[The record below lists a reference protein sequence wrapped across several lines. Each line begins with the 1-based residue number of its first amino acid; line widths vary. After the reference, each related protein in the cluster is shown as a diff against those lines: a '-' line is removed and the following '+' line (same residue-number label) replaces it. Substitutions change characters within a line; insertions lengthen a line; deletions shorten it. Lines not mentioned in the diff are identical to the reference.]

1 MTAAAPQRRPPLAH
15 LVDDDEAMRDAL
27 AWLLR
32 SRGVDSRA
40 WDSAESFLADYEP
53 AMTGCLV
60 LDIRMRAMTGLE
72 LFDRLREQGCRMPV
86 IFLTG
91 HGDVPQAVQALK
103 NGAFDFL
110 EKPFDDNQ
118 LADRVIEALAR
129 DAECRA
135 GNKADDD
142 RDTRLCSLTARE
154 REVMERILA
163 GKLNKVIADE
173 LNISMRTVE
182 VHRAH
187 IFEKMGVKSAV
198 ELARRLS
205 DSQGA

>member
-1 MTAAAPQRRPPLAH
+1 MTQAAPPLRPPIAH
-15 LVDDDEAMRDAL
+15 LVDDDEAIRDAL

-32 SRGVDSRA
+32 SRGVDCQS
-40 WDSAESFLADYEP
+40 WDSSESFLADYLPER
-53 AMTGCLV
+53 TGCLV

-72 LFDRLREQGCRMPV
+72 LFDRLREMGCRMPV

-118 LADRVIEALAR
+118 LADRVIDALAR

-135 GNKADDD
+135 SSRAGNELDS
-142 RDTRLCSLTARE
+142 RLCSLTLRE
-154 REVMERILA
+154 KEVMERILA

-173 LNISMRTVE
+173 MNISMRTVE
-182 VHRAH
+182 VHRSH

-198 ELARRLS
+198 ELARKLS
-205 DSQGA
+205 DS

>member
-1 MTAAAPQRRPPLAH
+1 MTPPPPPLRPIAH
-15 LVDDDEAMRDAL
+15 LVDDDEAIRDAL

-32 SRGVDSRA
+32 SRGVDCQA
-40 WDSAESFLADYEP
+40 WDSAENFLADYVPE
-53 AMTGCLV
+53 MSGCLV

-72 LFDRLREQGCRMPV
+72 LFDRLRELGCRMPV

-91 HGDVPQAVQALK
+91 HGDVPQAVHALK

-135 GNKADDD
+135 SSQAGNELD
-142 RDTRLCSLTARE
+142 RRLCSLTLRE
-154 REVMERILA
+154 KEVMERILA

-182 VHRAH
+182 VHRSH
-187 IFEKMGVKSAV
+187 IFEKMAVKSAV
-198 ELARRLS
+198 ELARKLS
-205 DSQGA
+205 DS

>member
-40 WDSAESFLADYEP
+40 WDSAEGFLADYVP
-53 AMTGCLV
+53 DMTGCLV

-135 GNKADDD
+135 SNRADND
-142 RDTRLCSLTARE
+142 RDARLCSLTVRE
-154 REVMERILA
+154 KEVMERILA

-205 DSQGA
+205 EN

>member
-32 SRGVDSRA
+32 SRGVESRA
-40 WDSAESFLADYEP
+40 WDSAEGFLADYTP
-53 AMTGCLV
+53 DMTGCLV

-135 GNKADDD
+135 SNRADND
-142 RDTRLCSLTARE
+142 RDARLCSLTVRE
-154 REVMERILA
+154 KEVMERILA

-205 DSQGA
+205 EN

>member
-1 MTAAAPQRRPPLAH
+1 MTAAAPPRRPPLAH

-32 SRGVDSRA
+32 SRGVESRA
-40 WDSAESFLADYEP
+40 WDSAEGFLADYTP
-53 AMTGCLV
+53 DMTGCLV

-135 GNKADDD
+135 SNRADND
-142 RDTRLCSLTARE
+142 RDARLCSLTVRE
-154 REVMERILA
+154 KEVMERILA

-205 DSQGA
+205 EN